1 MGLNFKRTPLYY
13 IVCLHETSGF
23 SEKAWSV
30 NVRHSKAKRGVGVTG
45 PLVSPL
51 PFPSCE
57 TFTSLLTF
65 QAASFLT
72 CEMGERMFI
81 QTNSVLSVN

>member
-1 MGLNFKRTPLYY
+1 MKPVAFLRRRGQSTYDT
-13 IVCLHETSGF
+13 V
-23 SEKAWSV
+23 
-30 NVRHSKAKRGVGVTG
+30 KAKRGVGVTG
-45 PLVSPL
+45 PLMSPL